1 MLRYWADL
9 PEAEIAALMGVSTG
23 AVKGYISR
31 GLSRLGLLLEEV
43 R

>member
-1 MLRYWADL
+1 
-9 PEAEIAALMGVSTG
+9 MGVSTG